1 MKKLKYVLLIL
12 IIFIISG
19 CATKRNF
26 YIFHKPTKPIKVYTG
41 YHETGIASWYGS
53 DFHGRPTASGEIYN
67 MYAMTAAHKTL
78 PLGTYV
84 KVTNLENGKSVIVKI
99 NDRGPFVKGRIIDLT
114 YAAAKKLGM
123 ANKGIAKVKITV
135 VKSPFLYSRTGFH
148 YSRYFAIQIASFTIY
163 ANALSFKKILKKH
176 FIKTYIKSVY
186 INNKKYYRVM
196 IGNYSSRR
204 NAEKILRKALK
215 LGYDGFIVEIDK

>member
-1 MKKLKYVLLIL
+1 MKILKFLLLTLILLIT
-12 IIFIISG
+12 G
-19 CATKRNF
+19 CATKSSY
-26 YIFHKPTKPIKVYTG
+26 YIFHKPTRPVKAYVG
-41 YHETGIASWYGS
+41 YHETGIASWYGK

-84 KVTNLENGKSVIVKI
+84 KVTNLNNGKSVIVKI

-123 ANKGIAKVKITV
+123 ANQGIAPVRITV
-135 VKSPFLYSRTGFH
+135 VRSPFLYSNKGFH
-148 YSRYFAIQIASFTIY
+148 YKRYYAVQIASFSLY
-163 ANALSFKKILKKH
+163 SNAKSFKRLLKRY

-186 INNKKYYRVM
+186 VNNKKFYRVM
-196 IGNYSSRR
+196 IGNYSKRATAERVLKRASR
-204 NAEKILRKALK
+204 